1 MAHRR
6 FDGEGARLFG
16 GRWNQPGVAVVYT
29 SSTLALAALEYLVH
43 VDPVDAPRD
52 LIALTLTIP
61 DDASVTDVAVDQLP
75 VQWARSTESAAC
87 RAIGDRWLAAATS
100 LLLRVPAA
108 PVPEEVNVLI
118 NVRHPEARRVRVS
131 AERPFRFDPRL
142 VRK

>member
-6 FDGEGARLFG
+6 LDGEGARLFG
-16 GRWNQPGVAVVYT
+16 GRWNQPGSAIVYT
-29 SSTLALAALEYLVH
+29 SSSLALAALEYLVH
-43 VDPVDAPRD
+43 VDPADAPRD
-52 LIALTLTIP
+52 LVALTLAIP
-61 DDASVTDVAVDQLP
+61 DDASVTDVAIDQLP
-75 VQWARSTESAAC
+75 VHWARTTESAAC
-87 RAIGDRWLAAATS
+87 RAIGDAWIAAGTS

-108 PVPEEVNVLI
+108 PVPEERNVLI